1 MNIKSQYKTKTLL
14 FAKRKKDTICKPK
27 KEKNNN
33 NKKQR

>member
-14 FAKRKKDTICKPK
+14 FAKRKKDTICNTK
-27 KEKNNN
+27 KEKKIN